1 MTTRVK
7 VVMNYPNI
15 SKECTLETKN
25 VTVYF
30 YTTDLV
36 QNGRKEYPKPFET
49 NSGSLLITGNL
60 FLVFTIVKKITRPAT
75 W

>member
-36 QNGRKEYPKPFET
+36 LTFT
-49 NSGSLLITGNL
+49 TG
-60 FLVFTIVKKITRPAT
+60 
-75 W
+75 